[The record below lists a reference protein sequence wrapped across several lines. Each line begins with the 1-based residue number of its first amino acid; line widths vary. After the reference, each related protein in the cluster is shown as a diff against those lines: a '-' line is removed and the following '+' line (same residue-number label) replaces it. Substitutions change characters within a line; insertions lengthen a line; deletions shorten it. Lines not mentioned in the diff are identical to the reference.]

1 MQTFRGEEFSI
12 YQPLAFRAD
21 LPEVDALVAEDLDAV
36 GAVVGDED
44 LLSLVDDDAVGELEV
59 LRAAELVQHVAKLV
73 EDDHPHHLGKKIMR

>member
-12 YQPLAFRAD
+12 QYPLTLRAD

-59 LRAAELVQHVAKLV
+59 LRAAELVQHVS
-73 EDDHPHHLGKKIMR
+73 HLKGRKTACS